1 MYSVLPLSTVVGSP
15 VAVGQCQG
23 VSASR
28 DFINLFWV
36 TTPRKFSKNIKILI
50 PKDKHRSY
58 VTRQNMSNCQDGI
71 RYTYAGSWLAQSR
84 SAGSGEFLVSGLTL

>member
-23 VSASR
+23 VSAFR

-71 RYTYAGSWLAQSR
+71 RMLAPGWLRAGVR
-84 SAGSGEFLVSGLTL
+84 EAGNFS